1 VPPRTLSLDTLH
13 HKTTAELLRAWTEV
27 VGQAP
32 PCPGSRE
39 FLLLGIAWH
48 LQAQQESGL
57 TSSLTRQLKRL
68 SKDSG
73 PTGQGKPL
81 TPLARF
87 QVGTIITK
95 DWQGRVYTVLVQTD
109 GFAFDGQTY
118 QSLSEIARRITGT
131 RWNGPAFFGLRAEP
145 KRKKNREQQP

>member
-1 VPPRTLSLDTLH
+1 MPPRTLSLATLH

-32 PCPGSRE
+32 RCPGSRE
-39 FLLLGIAWH
+39 FLLLGVAWH

-57 TSSLTRQLKRL
+57 TPSLTRQLNTL
-68 SKDSG
+68 SKVSL
-73 PTGQGKPL
+73 PKGQGKPI

-87 QVGTIITK
+87 QVGTVITK
-95 DWQGRVYTVLVQTD
+95 DWQGRVYTVMVQKD

-131 RWNGPAFFGLRAEP
+131 RWNGPAFFGLRSEP
-145 KRKKNREQQP
+145 KRKKNGDHQP

>member
-1 VPPRTLSLDTLH
+1 MPPRTFSLATLH
-13 HKTTAELLRAWTEV
+13 HKPTAELLRVWPEV
-27 VGQAP
+27 VGKAP
-32 PCPGSRE
+32 CCTGSRE
-39 FLLLGIAWH
+39 LLLLGLAWH

-57 TSSLTRQLKRL
+57 PPSLTRQLKRL

-95 DWQGRVYTVLVQTD
+95 DWQGRMYTVMVQND

-131 RWNGPAFFGLRAEP
+131 RWNGPVFFGLRYEP
-145 KRKKNREQQP
+145 KRKKKGDHQP